1 MKINVIYHI
10 NRMKG
15 KKIHMIISIDDEK
28 ATDKIQHPFMMKPFN
43 KLGTKG
49 DYPKN
54 IIKVIQIYE
63 KPHSKHHSQS
73 WKAECCSS
81 MIRKKVSI
89 PTFAMSVQCLK
100 SRDITLLTKIH
111 IVKNQSYGF
120 SSTHVRMWELAHKE
134 GWALKNWCFWT
145 VVLEKIL
152 ESPWTGRR

>member
-1 MKINVIYHI
+1 
-10 NRMKG
+10 MKG

-73 WKAECCSS
+73 
-81 MIRKKVSI
+81 
-89 PTFAMSVQCLK
+89 
-100 SRDITLLTKIH
+100 
-111 IVKNQSYGF
+111 
-120 SSTHVRMWELAHKE
+120 
-134 GWALKNWCFWT
+134 
-145 VVLEKIL
+145 
-152 ESPWTGRR
+152 